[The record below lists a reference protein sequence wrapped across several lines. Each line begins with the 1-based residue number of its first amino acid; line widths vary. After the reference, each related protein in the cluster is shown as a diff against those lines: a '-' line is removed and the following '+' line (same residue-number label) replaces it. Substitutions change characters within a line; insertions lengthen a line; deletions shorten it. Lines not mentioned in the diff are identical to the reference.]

1 MKLYPK
7 KLSDIKSLEKE
18 KARLLRKKGK
28 LEQGNILLS
37 GILSS
42 SGNKGGKDDDDDTA
56 AGSGNELFALAEP
69 LIQIARDIVIARLT
83 KKSAPAEKENEPA
96 VSQKKKNSILKRMA
110 FEFIGGYLKWKAIEL
125 GFKGLRRL
133 LRARAIKKSAS
144 Q

>member
-18 KARLLRKKGK
+18 KARLLRKRGK
-28 LEQGNILLS
+28 LEQGNFLLS

-42 SGNKGGKDDDDDTA
+42 SGNKGGKDDDDDTT

-83 KKSAPAEKENEPA
+83 KKSAPAEEEYENAAP
-96 VSQKKKNSILKRMA
+96 QKKQNSILRRMA

-133 LRARAIKKSAS
+133 LRARANKKSAS